1 MQGFQLIFMTEQN
14 RRIEGK
20 VATEWL
26 LKAAKE
32 IGCSGAT
39 SFSGTEGYGK
49 DGRRHSAHFIEL
61 ADQPVQVMIACTQEQ
76 SMQLFAKINAVNTK
90 LFYTKS
96 AIEFGSVGGEEP
108 SDS

>member
-1 MQGFQLIFMTEQN
+1 MRGFQLVFMTEQN

-20 VATEWL
+20 MATEWL

-39 SFSGTEGYGK
+39 SFAGTEGYGK

-61 ADQPVQVMIACTQEQ
+61 ADQPVQVMVAVTEEQ
-76 SMQLFAKINAVNTK
+76 LTKLFARINAVATK
-90 LFYTKS
+90 LFFTKTP
-96 AIEFGSVGGEEP
+96 IEFGSVGGEAQ
-108 SDS
+108 SD